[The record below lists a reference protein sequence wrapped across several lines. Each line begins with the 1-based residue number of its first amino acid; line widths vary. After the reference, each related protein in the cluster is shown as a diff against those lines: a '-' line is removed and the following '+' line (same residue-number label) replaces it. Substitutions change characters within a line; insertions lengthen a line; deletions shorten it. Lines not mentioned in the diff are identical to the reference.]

1 MEIQQEEVKRMKRAE
16 NILLDYKDAL
26 LVVNGKKINDPVKI
40 TIQEPDGYNLSKL
53 FNSENYKPGDKLPE
67 ITINMSN
74 FLQLQ
79 ETKEIEKIIRDLIE
93 RILGN

>member
-1 MEIQQEEVKRMKRAE
+1 MQRAE
-16 NILLDYKDAL
+16 DVFLDYGDGL
-26 LVVNGKKINDPVKI
+26 LLVNGKKINDPVKI

-53 FNSENYKPGDKLPE
+53 FNPKNYKPGDKLPE

-79 ETKEIEKIIRDLIE
+79 ETKEIEKIIRDLFG